1 MSDCPPLTA
10 LSALS
15 ALSVLSVLSVRPLSD
30 TSKGQK
36 VGPNALSPFGWEE
49 GTWPEHWS
57 LED

>member
-15 ALSVLSVLSVRPLSD
+15 APSVLSVRPLSD